1 MVGPTILVVED
12 DSAVRE
18 MLRFVLQ
25 QNHFEVV
32 EAVDAESAQN
42 YLMEGGP
49 SLVLLDWMLPG
60 MSGVDFAK
68 KLKRDRLT
76 RDIPVIIITAKGAE
90 EDKVRG
96 LESGADD
103 YITKPFSTRELIARI
118 RAVIRR
124 VLPHIDQDRVEIN
137 GLMLD
142 PTTHRVSINKVP
154 LELGPTEYRLLHFF
168 MTHQN
173 RVYSRSQLLDWVW
186 GTNSLLEERTVDVY
200 IRRLRTALAP
210 KERDGLLQ
218 TVRGVGYRFSTQD
231 G

>member
-32 EAVDAESAQN
+32 EAVDAESAQI
-42 YLMEGGP
+42 YLMEGRP

-154 LELGPTEYRLLHFF
+154 LELGPTEFRLLHFF

-186 GTNSLLEERTVDVY
+186 GTNSFLEERTVDVY

-210 KERDGLLQ
+210 KEHD
-218 TVRGVGYRFSTQD
+218 
-231 G
+231 

>member
-42 YLMEGGP
+42 YLMEGRP

-124 VLPHIDQDRVEIN
+124 VLPHIDQDLVEIN

-154 LELGPTEYRLLHFF
+154 LELGPTEFRLLHFF

-186 GTNSLLEERTVDVY
+186 GTNSFLEERTVDVY